1 MPFSVP
7 GDFAETAFSCNQ
19 KFMSYTRY
27 ILAMVPGLGLA
38 FIMSQFLRSIPAVIA
53 PDLRAELDLTAGQLS
68 NLPAALFLGSAL
80 MQLPAGVPKQ
90 IAGPRYPIILPGPG
104 TQ

>member
-38 FIMSQFLRSIPAVIA
+38 FIMSQFLRSLPAVIA

-68 NLPAALFLGSAL
+68 NLPAALFPHLLLSWILTKKLRMSRG
-80 MQLPAGVPKQ
+80 PKV
-90 IAGPRYPIILPGPG
+90 L
-104 TQ
+104 TF